1 MTDKLK
7 YLGLMAIILLFFISI
22 QAVYVKTQSLHEKN
36 REMSIQI
43 NKLKKENHLLYLS
56 LLAKTNLQ
64 EIDKKV
70 SKDLGMMR
78 PKKINYIL
86 VQKDEL
92 SR

>member
-56 LLAKTNLQ
+56 LLEKTSLQ
-64 EIDKKV
+64 EIDNKV
-70 SKDLGMMR
+70 SQDLGMTR
-78 PKKINYIL
+78 PKRINYIL
-86 VQKDEL
+86 VHNEAT